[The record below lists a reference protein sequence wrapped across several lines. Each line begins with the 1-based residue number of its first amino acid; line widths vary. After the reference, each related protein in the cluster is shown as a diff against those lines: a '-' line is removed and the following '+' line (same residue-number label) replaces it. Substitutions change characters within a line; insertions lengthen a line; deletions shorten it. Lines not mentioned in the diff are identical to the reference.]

1 MFTKYPI
8 APETRMT
15 PKRASQ
21 WLLEKR
27 TCPMC
32 KMDILKHYGML
43 VADVDE
49 EDHDA
54 NSRQRQRQRRRRQQQ
69 LQRNRR
75 SELGGGDEER
85 VEPRRPG
92 VEGEDRED
100 AVTVSL
106 V

>member
-1 MFTKYPI
+1 M
-8 APETRMT
+8 M
-15 PKRASQ
+15 PKRAAQ

-43 VADVDE
+43 VEDVDE

-54 NSRQRQRQRRRRQQQ
+54 SSRQRQRQQQQ

>member
-1 MFTKYPI
+1 
-8 APETRMT
+8 
-15 PKRASQ
+15 
-21 WLLEKR
+21 
-27 TCPMC
+27 MC

-43 VADVDE
+43 VEEVDE

-54 NSRQRQRQRRRRQQQ
+54 NSRQRQRRRRQQQ

-75 SELGGGDEER
+75 SELSGRSER
-85 VEPRRPG
+85 VEPRPG

-100 AVTVSL
+100 AVVSL

>member
-1 MFTKYPI
+1 
-8 APETRMT
+8 MT
-15 PKRASQ
+15 PERSVQ

-43 VADVDE
+43 VEDVDE

-54 NSRQRQRQRRRRQQQ
+54 SSRQRQRQRRRRQQQQ

-75 SELGGGDEER
+75 SELGGGDEEW

>member
-1 MFTKYPI
+1 
-8 APETRMT
+8 MT

-43 VADVDE
+43 VEDVDE

-54 NSRQRQRQRRRRQQQ
+54 SSRQRQRQRRRRQQQ

-75 SELGGGDEER
+75 SELGGTEER
-85 VEPRRPG
+85 VEPRPG